1 MKSIFFS
8 LILVLS
14 GFSYSQTKPT
24 TQSIPT
30 SEKKHSVIINDDYSW
45 LEQPNSE
52 DVSTWVDAQNQFTS
66 SHFETVKKRYSLE
79 NKIKEY
85 DALSTNGLPTKEG
98 RYYYSMYR
106 LDKDKPAVLFY
117 RKGLKDLSA
126 EVFNPYKIY
135 KSPTT
140 IIAGYFPSKNSQ
152 FIAIQLTID
161 GSDRKEMRFADM
173 NSLKTTSD
181 VLKDIKFSNVVW
193 KGDRGVYYKRNTN
206 KNTIAKDST
215 YQIYYHGLGK
225 KQEEDELVYD
235 ATQTNGRVT
244 FFKAEDKMFIVET
257 NEKGVTY
264 RTVDLNSDSHEIKD
278 LIVNDTTDFVYRFF
292 KNNTLYFSSKD
303 YDWGEV
309 RYKLM
314 SNQSEEKVLI
324 PQIYNHLLTNTL
336 FLEKYIVCEYRTL
349 GKNYISVYDY
359 EGKFIRK
366 FEAPHGCDFDIKFY
380 NSETE
385 DLFVSF
391 YSYVISFQN
400 FKLNIRTG
408 DINLYYNDYIIPK
421 PTIFPLDY
429 FETKVITYKS
439 RDNKDVPI
447 TIVHKKGIK
456 LDGNNPTLLSAYGG
470 YGMVSSPSF
479 SSALLCFLEKGGV
492 FARAEIRGGGE
503 KGLKWHKDGKGLKKM
518 NTFNDFIDAAEFLIK
533 EKYTSSS
540 KLAITG
546 GSNGGLVVGVAMTQR
561 PDLFKVAIPEV
572 GVFDMTKFSDYTAGT
587 YWKNEYGDVANEESF
602 NYIYSY
608 SPYHNIKKE
617 IDYPITLITTG
628 VNDDRVLPFHSYK
641 FAAKLQNNEGQKN
654 PIYLKTG
661 YNAGHSGK
669 SSNYQEFVKERAE
682 FYSFLLYHLMG
693 E

>member
-215 YQIYYHGLGK
+215 YQIYYHDLGK

-235 ATQTNGRVT
+235 ATQTNGRVS
-244 FFKAEDKMFIVET
+244 FFKAENKMFIVES
-257 NEKGVTY
+257 NKEGKTY
-264 RTVDLNSDSHEIKD
+264 RTIDLNADSHEIKN
-278 LIVNDTTDFVYRFF
+278 LIVNDTTNFDFHFF
-292 KNNTLYFSSKD
+292 KNNTLYYSSKD

-309 RYKLM
+309 RYKVM
-314 SNQSEEKVLI
+314 NEQSEAKVLI
-324 PQIYNHLLTNTL
+324 PQIYNHLLVKTH
-336 FLEKYIVCEYRTL
+336 FYDQYIVCEYRTL
-349 GKNYISVYDY
+349 GKSYISVYDY
-359 EGKFIRK
+359 SGKFIRK
-366 FEAPHGCDFDIKFY
+366 FDAPHGCDFDIKFY
-380 NSETE
+380 DPETQ

-391 YSYVISFQN
+391 YSYVVSFQN

-447 TIVHKKGIK
+447 TIVHKKGIQ
-456 LDGNNPTLLSAYGG
+456 LDGTNPTLLTAYGG
-470 YGMVSSPSF
+470 YGVVSSPSF

-492 FARAEIRGGGE
+492 FAYAELRGGGE
-503 KGLKWHKDGKGLKKM
+503 KGLKWHRDGKGMKKM
-518 NTFNDFIDAAEFLIK
+518 NTFNDFIDAAEFLIR
-533 EKYTSSS
+533 EKYTSPS
-540 KLAITG
+540 KLGITG

-561 PDLFKVAIPEV
+561 PDLFKVAIPYV
-572 GVFDMTKFSDYTAGT
+572 GVFDMTKFSDFTAGT
-587 YWKNEYGDVANEESF
+587 YWKGEYGNLEDEEQF

-608 SPYHNIKKE
+608 SPYHNIKK
-617 IDYPITLITTG
+617 DANYPISLVITG
-628 VNDDRVLPFHSYK
+628 KNDDRVLPFHSYK

-654 PIYLKTG
+654 PVYLKTE
-661 YNAGHSGK
+661 YNSGHSGK
-669 SSNYQEFVKERAE
+669 SSNYSSRVEERAE
-682 FYSFLLYHLMG
+682 FYSFLMYHLMG

>member
-8 LILVLS
+8 LILVVS
-14 GFSYSQTKPT
+14 SFSYSQTQPT
-24 TQSIPT
+24 TKSVPT
-30 SEKKHSVIINDDYSW
+30 SESKYNVTINDDYSW
-45 LEQPNSE
+45 LEQPNSI
-52 DVSTWVDAQNQFTS
+52 DVSTWVDAQNQFTN
-66 SHFETVKKRYSLE
+66 SHFEAIKKRYSLE

-85 DALSTNGLPTKEG
+85 DELSTNGLPTKKG
-98 RYYYSMYR
+98 RYFYSMYR
-106 LDKDKPAVLFY
+106 KDKDKPGILFY

-140 IIAGYFPSKNSQ
+140 TIAGYYPSRNSQ

-161 GSDRKEMRFADM
+161 GSDRKEMRFADL
-173 NSLKTTSD
+173 NSLNPTND

-206 KNTIAKDST
+206 KNTIARDST
-215 YQIYYHGLGK
+215 YQIYYHNLGQ
-225 KQEEDELVYD
+225 KQEEDELIYD
-235 ATQTNGRVT
+235 ATQTDGNVT
-244 FFKAEDKMFIVET
+244 FFKAESKMFIVET

-264 RTVDLNSDSHEIKD
+264 RTIDLNSDSHEIND
-278 LIVNDTTDFVYRFF
+278 LIVNDTTEFNYRFF
-292 KNNTLYFSSKD
+292 KDNTLYFSTKD
-303 YDWGEV
+303 YDWGEIRCKV
-309 RYKLM
+309 M
-314 SNQSEEKVLI
+314 NNQSEAKVLI
-324 PQIYNHLLTNTL
+324 PQIYNHLLCNAI

-349 GKNYISVYDY
+349 GRNYISVYDY

-366 FEAPHGCDFDIKFY
+366 FDAPLGCDFNIKFY

-391 YSYVISFQN
+391 YSYVVSFQN

-447 TIVHKKGIK
+447 TIVHKKGMK
-456 LDGNNPTLLSAYGG
+456 LDGSNPTLLSAYGG
-470 YGMVSSPSF
+470 YGSVTSPHF
-479 SSALLCFLEKGGV
+479 DSALLCFLDKGGI
-492 FARAEIRGGGE
+492 FARAEIRGSGE
-503 KGLKWHKDGKGLKKM
+503 KGLKWHRDGKGLKKM

-533 EKYTSSS
+533 EKYTSPS

-546 GSNGGLVVGVAMTQR
+546 GSHGGLVVGVAMTQR
-561 PDLFKVAIPEV
+561 PDLFKVALPDV
-572 GVFDMTKFSDYTAGT
+572 GVFDMVKFEEFTVGKYSVDEFGSVSNVEDF
-587 YWKNEYGDVANEESF
+587 KNL
-602 NYIYSY
+602 YSY
-608 SPYHNIKKE
+608 SPYHNIKPNV
-617 IDYPITLITTG
+617 DYPITLIITG
-628 VNDDRVLPFHSYK
+628 ENDDRAVPFHSYK

-654 PIYLKTG
+654 PIYLKTE
-661 YNAGHSGK
+661 YKAGHSGK
-669 SSNYQEFVKERAE
+669 ISNYQEFVQERAE
-682 FYSFLLYHLMG
+682 FYSFLMYHLMG